1 MLSVVVIYPFLFA
14 LIYEMRVIRRRERGL
29 PLFPPPSDSLSRRL
43 KRLRLH
49 LKMFHDL
56 TLLRLFG
63 KEQNYNAGCPKHCRI
78 RTKGTGQIQGGKP
91 GRSDL
96 GLSLAGLHPSNEGLF
111 IARERAAG
119 SGVAPTGVKLPVRP
133 VILPFTHE

>member
-1 MLSVVVIYPFLFA
+1 
-14 LIYEMRVIRRRERGL
+14 
-29 PLFPPPSDSLSRRL
+29 
-43 KRLRLH
+43 
-49 LKMFHDL
+49 MFHDL

-78 RTKGTGQIQGGKP
+78 RTNGTGQIQGGKP

-96 GLSLAGLHPSNEGLF
+96 GLSLANLHPSNEGLF

-119 SGVAPTGVKLPVRP
+119 GRSIRRTEAMVPIGHCL
-133 VILPFTHE
+133 ILEHEFERSFCC